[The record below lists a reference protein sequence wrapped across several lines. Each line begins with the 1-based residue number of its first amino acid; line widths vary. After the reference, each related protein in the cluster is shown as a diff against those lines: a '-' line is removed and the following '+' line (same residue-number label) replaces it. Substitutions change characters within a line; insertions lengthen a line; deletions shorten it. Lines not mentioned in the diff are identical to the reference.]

1 MFRADRRANA
11 SFARR
16 LEELHSRID
25 ASNRQHVNS
34 NCKSGKLKMRKVL
47 IAALGLA
54 SLGTLAGVQPAFA
67 APANYCANVSVQKCV
82 TNGRYHCTTNQQVTF
97 YNQCWAEIAAHK
109 QQAARQQI
117 QNAINAAQTPT
128 GILGSGRP
136 PRQAK

>member
-1 MFRADRRANA
+1 
-11 SFARR
+11 
-16 LEELHSRID
+16 
-25 ASNRQHVNS
+25 
-34 NCKSGKLKMRKVL
+34 MRKVL
-47 IAALGLA
+47 ITAFGLA
-54 SLGTLAGVQPAFA
+54 SLNTLAGVQPAFA

-109 QQAARQQI
+109 QQASKQQI
-117 QNAINAAQTPT
+117 QNAINSAQTPT

>member
-1 MFRADRRANA
+1 
-11 SFARR
+11 
-16 LEELHSRID
+16 
-25 ASNRQHVNS
+25 VNS
-34 NCKSGKLKMRKVL
+34 NCKIREIENAQVL
-47 IAALGLA
+47 ITALGLA
-54 SLGTLAGVQPAFA
+54 SLSTLAGVQPAFA

-82 TNGRYHCTTNQQVTF
+82 TNGRYHCTGNQQVTF

-109 QQAARQQI
+109 QQAAKQQI